1 MGCKHFVTTIVLH
14 SPIKPKAMIPI
25 AQILRSIFKGEDPKP
40 STTSDEPA
48 LHPVHEK
55 DVTQGGEFLDDL
67 IRTDDI
73 AEDEIY

>member
-1 MGCKHFVTTIVLH
+1 MITISQILH
-14 SPIKPKAMIPI
+14 S
-25 AQILRSIFKGEDPKP
+25 LFGGEDPKP
-40 STTSDEPA
+40 PVTTEETA